1 METSLRYGGDSK
13 ALRIHAKENFPI
25 FTNKHFQVHAALD
38 TGSGDLGYFSGIIRN
53 FYPKLS
59 TTLGVGLLYDKHD
72 KFRYTVRGKTNI
84 PVTTNGPLSF
94 IIQGRYDGDNDFK
107 EKKPRGAAELSWSIF
122 NFQKDQDVRFKVG
135 YEVFNKVP
143 YLQIRENNWTL
154 NADMKGKWYVRLDL

>member
-25 FTNKHFQVHAALD
+25 ATNKHFQVHAALD

-53 FYPKLS
+53 FYPELS
-59 TTLGVGLLYDKHD
+59 TTLGVGLRYDKQD
-72 KFRYTVRGKTNI
+72 KFRYTVHGKTKF
-84 PVTTNGPLSF
+84 PLTTNGQLSF
-94 IIQGRYDGDNDFK
+94 NIKGRYDAHKDFQ
-107 EKKPRGAAELSWSIF
+107 EKKSRGAAEFSWSIF

-154 NADMKGKWYVRLDL
+154 NADMKGKWYVRFDL